1 MMTHSTKETRQKTS
15 RGASQILKRV
25 INADGVFINWGGKV
39 HSSNYGSCQECQ
51 EKLLW
56 HAEEPNVAKQ
66 LV

>member
-15 RGASQILKRV
+15 SGASQILKRV
-25 INADGVFINWGGKV
+25 INVDGVFINWGGKV
-39 HSSNYGSCQECQ
+39 HSSNYGSCKCQ

-56 HAEEPNVAKQ
+56 LAEEPNVAKQ

>member
-51 EKLLW
+51 EKLL
-56 HAEEPNVAKQ
+56 
-66 LV
+66 